1 MSNLFSNLLAMSIA
15 GSVVIGLMLLLR
27 PVTAKIF
34 PAKWQYGIGK
44 IAIAFFLLPV
54 SLIVGK
60 VSFVLPKTTITPRL
74 PSGTPPMAIPE
85 ALQPN
90 SFVDA
95 VDTLMEK
102 HLPAAMEKHLS
113 LEVMG
118 AVLLIWFLGAMVF
131 AGWHFYCYRRF
142 SKRLLENSIPI
153 PEDTA
158 AALLSSRKAAL
169 GVHGDVKLMLNHK
182 ITSPML
188 VGLRRP
194 MILLPTS
201 SILETDLKLIL
212 THELMH
218 LKRKDLWVKVLALIA
233 GTLHWFNPFVH
244 VLRKD
249 VSIWGELSCDEALA
263 SEMSHEERKHY
274 GEAILNTLDNH
285 SGMNTA
291 FYSPLCE
298 SKKHIKRRLI
308 RIMNVK
314 KTKKS
319 ITVLAVAA
327 ILAIGGIGLALA
339 ASSTG
344 NDINNVIDTS
354 STGNDIDNVIN
365 VSADNQNDSNID
377 MKYLW
382 PVTGYNHITAAYGNH
397 MQPVKQEMMFHNG
410 IDIPAPEGTP
420 VLTADKGTVAEIGDN
435 ETDGNYVI
443 LNHGGGIQT
452 FYSKLFGFAEGLA
465 DGDTVQQGDVIG
477 YVGST
482 GEATS
487 PHLHF
492 RLIIDGEYTDPT
504 SAFASEDWSDDWVRR
519 PGYSAPLESDTSSM

>member
-15 GSVVIGLMLLLR
+15 GSVVVGLMLLFR

-44 IAIAFFLLPV
+44 MAIAFFLLPV

-60 VSFVLPKTTITPRL
+60 ISFVLPKTITPRH

-85 ALQPN
+85 TLQPN
-90 SFVDA
+90 DFVDA

-118 AVLLIWFLGAMVF
+118 AVLLIWFVGAMAF

-158 AALLSSRKAAL
+158 ATLLSSLKVAL
-169 GVHGDVKLMLNHK
+169 DVHGDVKLMLNHK
-182 ITSPML
+182 IASPML

-194 MILLPTS
+194 MILLPAS
-201 SILETDLKLIL
+201 SISERDLKLVL

-249 VSIWGELSCDEALA
+249 VSTWGELSCDEALA

-285 SGMNTA
+285 SSMNTA

-308 RIMNVK
+308 RMLNVK

-327 ILAIGGIGLALA
+327 ILTIGGIGLAFA
-339 ASSTG
+339 ASLTG

-365 VSADNQNDSNID
+365 VSADKQDDSNID
-377 MKYLW
+377 MEYLW
-382 PVTGYNHITAAYGNH
+382 PVTGYNRITAAYGSH
-397 MQPVKQEMMFHNG
+397 MHPVKKEMVFHNG

-465 DGDTVQQGDVIG
+465 EGDTVQQSDVIG

-482 GEATS
+482 GEATG

-492 RLIIDGEYTDPT
+492 RLIIDGEYTEPT
-504 SAFASEDWSDDWVRR
+504 IAFASEDWSDDGIRR
-519 PGYSAPLESDTSSM
+519 PGF

>member
-1 MSNLFSNLLAMSIA
+1 MSNLFSNFLAMSIA
-15 GSVVIGLMLLLR
+15 GSVVVGLMLLFR

-44 IAIAFFLLPV
+44 MAIVFFLLPV

-60 VSFVLPKTTITPRL
+60 VSFVLPKTLAPRH

-90 SFVDA
+90 GFVDA

-118 AVLLIWFLGAMVF
+118 AVLLIWFVGAMVF

-188 VGLRRP
+188 VGLHRP
-194 MILLPTS
+194 MILLPAS
-201 SILETDLKLIL
+201 SISERDLKLVL
-212 THELMH
+212 AHELMH

-308 RIMNVK
+308 RMLNVK

-319 ITVLAVAA
+319 IAILAVAA
-327 ILAIGGIGLALA
+327 ILAIGGIGLVFA
-339 ASSTG
+339 A
-344 NDINNVIDTS
+344 S

-365 VSADNQNDSNID
+365 VSADEQNDSNID
-377 MKYLW
+377 VSADKQNDSNIDVKYLW
-382 PVTGYNHITAAYGNH
+382 PVTGHNRITAAYGNH
-397 MQPVKQEMMFHNG
+397 MHPVKQEMMFHNG

-443 LNHGGGIQT
+443 LNHGRGIQT

-465 DGDTVQQGDVIG
+465 EGDTVQQGDVIG

-482 GEATS
+482 GVATG

-504 SAFASEDWSDDWVRR
+504 SAFALEDWSDDWVRR
-519 PGYSAPLESDTSSM
+519 PGV

>member
-1 MSNLFSNLLAMSIA
+1 MSNMFSNLLAMSVA
-15 GSVVIGLMLLLR
+15 GSVVVGLMLLFR

-44 IAIAFFLLPV
+44 MAIAFFLLPV

-60 VSFVLPKTTITPRL
+60 ISFVLPKTITPRH
-74 PSGTPPMAIPE
+74 PSGTPPMAIPKT
-85 ALQPN
+85 LQPN
-90 SFVDA
+90 GFVDA

-118 AVLLIWFLGAMVF
+118 AVLLIWFVGAMVF

-158 AALLSSRKAAL
+158 AALFSSRKAAL

-194 MILLPTS
+194 MILLPAS
-201 SILETDLKLIL
+201 GISEKDVKLVL

-249 VSIWGELSCDEALA
+249 VSIWGELSCDEVLA

-298 SKKHIKRRLI
+298 SKKYIKRRLI
-308 RIMNVK
+308 RMLNVK

-319 ITVLAVAA
+319 IMVLALAA

-344 NDINNVIDTS
+344 S
-354 STGNDIDNVIN
+354 DIDNVIN
-365 VSADNQNDSNID
+365 VSADKQGDNNIDVSADKQNDSNID

-382 PVTGYNHITAAYGNH
+382 PVTGHNRITAAYGNR
-397 MQPVKQEMMFHNG
+397 MDPVKKEMVFCNG
-410 IDIPAPEGTP
+410 IEIPAPEGTP
-420 VLTADKGTVAEIGDN
+420 VLAADKGTVAEIGYN
-435 ETDGNYVI
+435 ETDGNYFI
-443 LNHGGGIQT
+443 LNHGGSIQT
-452 FYSKLFGFAEGLA
+452 FYSKLFGLAEGLA
-465 DGDTVQQGDVIG
+465 EGDTVQQGDVIG

-482 GEATS
+482 GEATG
-487 PHLHF
+487 PFLHF
-492 RLIIDGEYTDPT
+492 SLIIDGEYIDPMVLYGC
-504 SAFASEDWSDDWVRR
+504 EMDK
-519 PGYSAPLESDTSSM
+519 

>member
-1 MSNLFSNLLAMSIA
+1 MSNLFSNLLTMSIA
-15 GSVVIGLMLLLR
+15 GSVVVGLMLLLR
-27 PVTAKIF
+27 PATAKIF

-54 SLIVGK
+54 SLILGK
-60 VSFVLPKTTITPRL
+60 VSFVLPQTITPRH
-74 PSGTPPMAIPE
+74 PSGTSPVVIPE
-85 ALQPN
+85 ALRPN
-90 SFVDA
+90 DFVDA
-95 VDTLMEK
+95 IDTMMEK
-102 HLPAAMEKHLS
+102 NLTAVMDKHLS
-113 LEVMG
+113 LEITG
-118 AVLLIWFLGAMVF
+118 AVLLIWFVGAMIF
-131 AGWHFYCYRRF
+131 AGWHFYCFRRF
-142 SKRLLENSIPI
+142 DKHLLKNSIPI
-153 PEDTA
+153 LEDTT
-158 AALLSSRKAAL
+158 AALLSSLKAAL

-188 VGLRRP
+188 VGLHRP
-194 MILLPTS
+194 MILLPAY
-201 SILETDLKLIL
+201 SISETDLKLVL

-244 VLRKD
+244 ILRKD
-249 VSIWGELSCDEALA
+249 VSIWSELSCDEALA

-308 RIMNVK
+308 RMLNVK

-319 ITVLAVAA
+319 IMVLSVAA
-327 ILAIGGIGLALA
+327 ILAIGGTGLILA

-344 NDINNVIDTS
+344 NDINNVIDAS

-365 VSADNQNDSNID
+365 VSADKQNDSNID
-377 MKYLW
+377 VKYLW
-382 PVTGYNHITAAYGNH
+382 PVTGRNRITAAYGNH
-397 MQPVKQEMMFHNG
+397 MHPVKKEMVFHNG

-420 VLTADKGTVAEIGDN
+420 VLNADKGTVAEIGDN

-465 DGDTVQQGDVIG
+465 EGDTVQQGDVIG

-482 GEATS
+482 GVATG

-519 PGYSAPLESDTSSM
+519 PGD

>member
-1 MSNLFSNLLAMSIA
+1 MSNLFSNFLAMSIA
-15 GSVVIGLMLLLR
+15 GSVVVGLMLLFR

-44 IAIAFFLLPV
+44 MAIAFFLLPV

-60 VSFVLPKTTITPRL
+60 VSFVLPKTITPRH

-85 ALQPN
+85 ALRPN
-90 SFVDA
+90 GFVDA

-102 HLPAAMEKHLS
+102 HLPAAMEKHQS
-113 LEVMG
+113 LEVME
-118 AVLLIWFLGAMVF
+118 AVLLIWFVGAMVF

-142 SKRLLENSIPI
+142 SKRVMENSIPI
-153 PEDTA
+153 PEDMPAT
-158 AALLSSRKAAL
+158 LISSRKATL
-169 GVHGDVKLMLNHK
+169 GVNDDVKLMLNHK

-194 MILLPTS
+194 MILLPAS
-201 SILETDLKLIL
+201 SISETDLKLVL

-218 LKRKDLWVKVLALIA
+218 LKRKDLWVKMLALIA

-249 VSIWGELSCDEALA
+249 VSIWAELSCDEALA
-263 SEMSHEERKHY
+263 SEMSHEERRHY

-308 RIMNVK
+308 RMLNVK

-319 ITVLAVAA
+319 IMVLAVAT

-339 ASSTG
+339 VSSTG
-344 NDINNVIDTS
+344 NEINNVIDTS
-354 STGNDIDNVIN
+354 STGNDTDNVIN
-365 VSADNQNDSNID
+365 VSADKQDDSNID

-382 PVTGYNHITAAYGNH
+382 PVTGHNRITAAYGNH
-397 MQPVKQEMMFHNG
+397 MHPVKKEMVFHNG

-452 FYSKLFGFAEGLA
+452 FYSKLFGFVEGLA
-465 DGDTVQQGDVIG
+465 EGDTVQQGDVIG

-482 GEATS
+482 GEATG

-504 SAFASEDWSDDWVRR
+504 SAFASEDWSDDGIRR
-519 PGYSAPLESDTSSM
+519 PGD

>member
-1 MSNLFSNLLAMSIA
+1 MSNLFSNFLAMSIA
-15 GSVVIGLMLLLR
+15 GSVVVGLMLLFR

-44 IAIAFFLLPV
+44 MAIVFFLLPV

-60 VSFVLPKTTITPRL
+60 VSFVLPKTLAPRH

-90 SFVDA
+90 GFVDA

-118 AVLLIWFLGAMVF
+118 AVLLIWFVGAMVF

-188 VGLRRP
+188 VGLHRP
-194 MILLPTS
+194 MILLPAS
-201 SILETDLKLIL
+201 SISERDLKLVL
-212 THELMH
+212 AHELMH

-249 VSIWGELSCDEALA
+249 VSIWAELSCDEALA

-308 RIMNVK
+308 RMLNVK

-319 ITVLAVAA
+319 IAILAVSA
-327 ILAIGGIGLALA
+327 ILAIGGIGLVFA
-339 ASSTG
+339 A
-344 NDINNVIDTS
+344 S

-365 VSADNQNDSNID
+365 VSADEQNDSNID
-377 MKYLW
+377 VSADKQNDSNIDVKYLW
-382 PVTGYNHITAAYGNH
+382 PVTGHNRITAAYGNH
-397 MQPVKQEMMFHNG
+397 MHPVKQEMMFHNG

-443 LNHGGGIQT
+443 LNHGRGIQT

-465 DGDTVQQGDVIG
+465 EGDTVQQGDVIG

-482 GEATS
+482 GVATG

-504 SAFASEDWSDDWVRR
+504 SAFASEDWSDDGIRR
-519 PGYSAPLESDTSSM
+519 PGV

>member
-308 RIMNVK
+308 RMLNVK

-327 ILAIGGIGLALA
+327 ILTIGSIGLALA

-344 NDINNVIDTS
+344 NDI
-354 STGNDIDNVIN
+354 DNVSN
-365 VSADNQNDSNID
+365 VSADKQNESNID
-377 MKYLW
+377 VSADKQNESNIDVKYQW
-382 PVTGYNHITAAYGNH
+382 PVTGYNHITAAYGTRMH
-397 MQPVKQEMMFHNG
+397 PVKQEMVFCNG
-410 IDIPAPEGTP
+410 IEIPAPEGTP
-420 VLTADKGTVAEIGDN
+420 VLAADKGTIAEIGDN
-435 ETDGNYVI
+435 ETDGNYFI

-465 DGDTVQQGDVIG
+465 ERDTVQQGDVIG

-482 GEATS
+482 GEATG
-487 PHLHF
+487 PFLHF
-492 RLIIDGEYTDPT
+492 SLIIDGEYIDPT
-504 SAFASEDWSDDWVRR
+504 SVFASED
-519 PGYSAPLESDTSSM
+519 

>member
-1 MSNLFSNLLAMSIA
+1 MSNLFSNLLTMSIA
-15 GSVVIGLMLLLR
+15 GSVVVGLMLLLR
-27 PVTAKIF
+27 PATAKIF

-54 SLIVGK
+54 SLILGK
-60 VSFVLPKTTITPRL
+60 VSFVLPQTITPRH
-74 PSGTPPMAIPE
+74 PSGTSPVVIPE
-85 ALQPN
+85 VLRPN
-90 SFVDA
+90 DFVD
-95 VDTLMEK
+95 VIDTMMEK
-102 HLPAAMEKHLS
+102 NLTAVMDKHLS
-113 LEVMG
+113 LKITG
-118 AVLLIWFLGAMVF
+118 AVLLIWFVGTMIF
-131 AGWHFYCYRRF
+131 AGWHFYCFRRF
-142 SKRLLENSIPI
+142 DKHLLKNSIPI
-153 PEDTA
+153 LEDTTA
-158 AALLSSRKAAL
+158 TLLSSLKAAL

-188 VGLRRP
+188 VGLHRP
-194 MILLPTS
+194 MILLPAY
-201 SILETDLKLIL
+201 SISETDLKLVL

-244 VLRKD
+244 ILRKD
-249 VSIWGELSCDEALA
+249 LSIWSELSCDEALA

-274 GEAILNTLDNH
+274 GEAILNTLNNH

-308 RIMNVK
+308 RMLNVK

-319 ITVLAVAA
+319 IMVLSVAV
-327 ILAIGGIGLALA
+327 ILAIVGTGLVLA
-339 ASSTG
+339 ANSA
-344 NDINNVIDTS
+344 
-354 STGNDIDNVIN
+354 GNDIDNVIN
-365 VSADNQNDSNID
+365 VSADKQDDSNMD
-377 MKYLW
+377 VKYLW
-382 PVTGYNHITAAYGNH
+382 PVTGYNHITAAYGTRMH
-397 MQPVKQEMMFHNG
+397 PVKKEMVFHNG

-420 VLTADKGTVAEIGDN
+420 VLTANKGIVAEIGDN

-465 DGDTVQQGDVIG
+465 AGDTVQQGDVIG
-477 YVGST
+477 YVGAT
-482 GEATS
+482 GEATG

-492 RLIIDGEYTDPT
+492 SLTIDGEYIDPMGVFT
-504 SAFASEDWSDDWVRR
+504 QEN
-519 PGYSAPLESDTSSM
+519 

>member
-1 MSNLFSNLLAMSIA
+1 MSNLFSNFLAMSIA
-15 GSVVIGLMLLLR
+15 GSVVVGLMLLFR

-44 IAIAFFLLPV
+44 MAIAFFLLPV

-60 VSFVLPKTTITPRL
+60 ISFVLPKTITPRH
-74 PSGTPPMAIPE
+74 PSGTQPMAIPE
-85 ALQPN
+85 ALRPN
-90 SFVDA
+90 GFVDA

-118 AVLLIWFLGAMVF
+118 AVLLIWFVGAMAF

-158 AALLSSRKAAL
+158 ATLLSSLKAAL
-169 GVHGDVKLMLNHK
+169 GVNGDVKLMLNHK

-194 MILLPTS
+194 MILLPAS
-201 SILETDLKLIL
+201 SISERDLKLVL

-249 VSIWGELSCDEALA
+249 VSTWGELSCDEALA

-285 SGMNTA
+285 SSMNTA

-308 RIMNVK
+308 RMLNVK

-319 ITVLAVAA
+319 ITVLALAA

-344 NDINNVIDTS
+344 K
-354 STGNDIDNVIN
+354 DIDNVIN
-365 VSADNQNDSNID
+365 VSADKQDDSNID
-377 MKYLW
+377 VSADKQDDSNIDVKYLW
-382 PVTGYNHITAAYGNH
+382 PVTGQNRLTAAYGNH
-397 MQPVKQEMMFHNG
+397 MHPVKKEMVFCNG
-410 IDIPAPEGTP
+410 IDISAPEGTP

-465 DGDTVQQGDVIG
+465 EGDTVQEGDVIG

-482 GEATS
+482 GEATG

-492 RLIIDGEYTDPT
+492 SLIIDGEYTDPT
-504 SAFASEDWSDDWVRR
+504 SAFAPEDWSDDGIRR
-519 PGYSAPLESDTSSM
+519 PEF

>member
-15 GSVVIGLMLLLR
+15 GSVVVGLMLLFR

-44 IAIAFFLLPV
+44 MAIAFFLLPV

-60 VSFVLPKTTITPRL
+60 ISFVLPKTITPRH

-85 ALQPN
+85 TLQPN
-90 SFVDA
+90 GFVDA

-118 AVLLIWFLGAMVF
+118 AVLLIWFVGAMVF

-158 AALLSSRKAAL
+158 ATLLSSLKAAL
-169 GVHGDVKLMLNHK
+169 GVHCDVKLMLNHK

-194 MILLPTS
+194 MILLPAS
-201 SILETDLKLIL
+201 SISERDLKLVL

-249 VSIWGELSCDEALA
+249 VSTWGELSCDEALA

-285 SGMNTA
+285 SSMNTA

-308 RIMNVK
+308 RMLNVK

-327 ILAIGGIGLALA
+327 ILTIGGIGLAFA

-365 VSADNQNDSNID
+365 VSADKQDDSNID
-377 MKYLW
+377 MEYLW
-382 PVTGYNHITAAYGNH
+382 PVTGYNRITAAYGSH
-397 MQPVKQEMMFHNG
+397 MHPVKKEMVFHNG

-465 DGDTVQQGDVIG
+465 EGDTVQQSDVIG

-482 GEATS
+482 GEATG

-492 RLIIDGEYTDPT
+492 RLIIDGEYTEPT
-504 SAFASEDWSDDWVRR
+504 IAFASEDWSDDGIRR
-519 PGYSAPLESDTSSM
+519 PGF

>member
-15 GSVVIGLMLLLR
+15 GSVVVGLMLLLR

-44 IAIAFFLLPV
+44 MAIAFFLLPA
-54 SLIVGK
+54 SLFVGK
-60 VSFVLPKTTITPRL
+60 VSFVLPQTTTPRL
-74 PSGTPPMAIPE
+74 SSGPPPMVIPE
-85 ALQPN
+85 ALRPN
-90 SFVDA
+90 GFADA
-95 VDTLMEK
+95 IDTLMEK
-102 HLPAAMEKHLS
+102 NIPAAMEKHLS

-118 AVLLIWFLGAMVF
+118 AVLLIWLVGAMVF
-131 AGWHFYCYRRF
+131 AGWHFYCFRRF
-142 SKRLLENSIPI
+142 GRRLLENSISI
-153 PEDTA
+153 PEDTT

-194 MILLPTS
+194 MILLPAS
-201 SILETDLKLIL
+201 GISEIDLKLVL

-249 VSIWGELSCDEALA
+249 ISIWGELSCDEALA
-263 SEMSHEERKHY
+263 SDMSHEERKHY
-274 GEAILNTLDNH
+274 GEAILNMLDNH

-298 SKKHIKRRLI
+298 SKKHIERRLI
-308 RIMNVK
+308 RMLNVK
-314 KTKKS
+314 KMKKY
-319 ITVLAVAA
+319 IAVLAVAA
-327 ILAIGGIGLALA
+327 ILAIGGTGLALA

-344 NDINNVIDTS
+344 NGIDH
-354 STGNDIDNVIN
+354 VIN
-365 VSADNQNDSNID
+365 VSADKQNDSNID
-377 MKYLW
+377 VQYLW
-382 PVTGYNHITAAYGNH
+382 PVTGYNHITAAYGTRMH
-397 MQPVKQEMMFHNG
+397 PVKKEMVFCNG
-410 IDIPAPEGTP
+410 IEIPAPEGTP
-420 VLTADKGTVAEIGDN
+420 VLAADKGTVAEIGDN
-435 ETDGNYVI
+435 ETDGNYVV

-465 DGDTVQQGDVIG
+465 EGDPVQQGDVIG

-482 GEATS
+482 GEATG

-492 RLIIDGEYTDPT
+492 SLIIDGEYIDPA
-504 SAFASEDWSDDWVRR
+504 SVFAGDILATW
-519 PGYSAPLESDTSSM
+519 

>member
-1 MSNLFSNLLAMSIA
+1 MNNLFSNLLAMSIA
-15 GSVVIGLMLLLR
+15 GSVVVGLMLLLR

-44 IAIAFFLLPV
+44 MAIAFFLLPV
-54 SLIVGK
+54 SLIMGK
-60 VSFVLPKTTITPRL
+60 VYFVLPQTITPRH

-85 ALQPN
+85 ALRPN
-90 SFVDA
+90 GFVDA
-95 VDTLMEK
+95 IDTLMEK
-102 HLPAAMEKHLS
+102 HLPATMEKHLS

-118 AVLLIWFLGAMVF
+118 AVLFIWLAGAIVF

-142 SKRLLENSIPI
+142 TKQLRADSFPI
-153 PEDTA
+153 PDDTA
-158 AALLSSRKAAL
+158 AVLLSSCKATL
-169 GVHGDVKLMLNHK
+169 GIHGEVKLMLNHK

-194 MILLPTS
+194 MIRLPAS
-201 SILETDLKLIL
+201 SISGMDLKLIL

-274 GEAILNTLDNH
+274 GEAILNTLDNQ

-291 FYSPLCE
+291 FYSPLYE
-298 SKKHIKRRLI
+298 SKKHIERRLI
-308 RIMNVK
+308 RILNVK
-314 KTKKS
+314 KTKKD
-319 ITVLAVAA
+319 IAVLAVVA

-339 ASSTG
+339 ASSTR
-344 NDINNVIDTS
+344 
-354 STGNDIDNVIN
+354 NDIDNVIN
-365 VSADNQNDSNID
+365 VSADKQNDSNID
-377 MKYLW
+377 AKYLW
-382 PVTGYNHITAAYGNH
+382 PVTGYNHISAAYGSCYNPIKKG
-397 MQPVKQEMMFHNG
+397 MVFHNG

-420 VLTADKGTVAEIGDN
+420 VLAADKGTVVEIGDN
-435 ETDGNYVI
+435 ETDGNYAI
-443 LNHGGGIQT
+443 LNHGGDIKT
-452 FYSKLFGFAEGLA
+452 FYSKLFGFAEALA
-465 DGDTVQQGDVIG
+465 EGDTVQQGDVIG
-477 YVGST
+477 YVGET

-492 RLIIDGEYTDPT
+492 ELRVDGESVNPT
-504 SAFASEDWSDDWVRR
+504 SVFASEDWSEDW
-519 PGYSAPLESDTSSM
+519 EN

>member
-1 MSNLFSNLLAMSIA
+1 MSNLFSNFLAMSIA
-15 GSVVIGLMLLLR
+15 GSVVVGLMLLFR

-44 IAIAFFLLPV
+44 MAIAFFLLPV

-60 VSFVLPKTTITPRL
+60 ISFVLPKTITPRH
-74 PSGTPPMAIPE
+74 PSGTPPMAIPD

-90 SFVDA
+90 GFVNT
-95 VDTLMEK
+95 VDILMEK
-102 HLPAAMEKHLS
+102 HLPAAMEKRLS

-118 AVLLIWFLGAMVF
+118 AVLLIWFVGAMVF

-169 GVHGDVKLMLNHK
+169 GVNGDVKLMLNHK

-188 VGLRRP
+188 VGLRHP
-194 MILLPTS
+194 MILLPAS
-201 SILETDLKLIL
+201 SISETDLKLVL

-218 LKRKDLWVKVLALIA
+218 LKRKDLWVKMLALIA

-308 RIMNVK
+308 RMLNVK

-327 ILAIGGIGLALA
+327 ILTIGSIGLALA
-339 ASSTG
+339 A
-344 NDINNVIDTS
+344 S

-382 PVTGYNHITAAYGNH
+382 PVTGYNHITAAYGTRMH
-397 MQPVKQEMMFHNG
+397 PVKQEMVFCNG
-410 IDIPAPEGTP
+410 IEIPAPEGTP
-420 VLTADKGTVAEIGDN
+420 VLAADKGTIAEIGDN
-435 ETDGNYVI
+435 ETDGNYFI

-465 DGDTVQQGDVIG
+465 ERDTVQQGDVIG

-487 PHLHF
+487 PFLHF
-492 RLIIDGEYTDPT
+492 SLIIDGEYIDPT
-504 SAFASEDWSDDWVRR
+504 IVFASED
-519 PGYSAPLESDTSSM
+519 